1 LCFAPGAGSQIG
13 QDEEPTAGMN
23 PTRRFQNQAGL
34 FSSLAWCA
42 QAESERR
49 DVA

>member
-1 LCFAPGAGSQIG
+1 MRFISY
-13 QDEEPTAGMN
+13 EEPSN
-23 PTRRFQNQAGL
+23 PNRSWDVYVVFDNVGNTPGL